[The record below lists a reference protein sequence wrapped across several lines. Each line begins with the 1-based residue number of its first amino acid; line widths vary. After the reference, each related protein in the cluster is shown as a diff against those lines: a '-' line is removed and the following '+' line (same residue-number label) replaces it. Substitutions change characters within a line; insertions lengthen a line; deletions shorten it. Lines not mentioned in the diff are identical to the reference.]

1 MATSD
6 ISTNSRIGTAFNL
19 EQGGTYDLLMI
30 QYTGAYPE
38 GKISFGVGNT
48 PMKITG
54 VQKVAQTFMKLL
66 MTSKGSDVIYPLRGT
81 ELPYLVLNANISQED
96 SAVYSEI
103 ISAVKDAEVQ
113 TRYSMNSSETD
124 TSSMLR
130 QASVLGLDIGDE
142 SITMYVQIETMDGM
156 TASVAV
162 PFPEFGLYK

>member
-1 MATSD
+1 MSD
-6 ISTNSRIGTAFNL
+6 ISTNSRVGTESNL

-30 QYTGAYPE
+30 QYEGAYPE

-54 VQKVAQTFMKLL
+54 VQKVAQTFMKILL
-66 MTSKGSDVIYPLRGT
+66 TSKGSDVIYPLRGT
-81 ELPYLVLNANISQED
+81 SLPYLILSANITYED
-96 SAVYSEI
+96 SVVHSEI
-103 ISAVKDAEVQ
+103 LSAVKDAESQ
-113 TRYSMNSSETD
+113 TIFSMNSAETD

-130 QASVLGLDIGDE
+130 QTQVLGLDIGED

-156 TASVAV
+156 KASVAV